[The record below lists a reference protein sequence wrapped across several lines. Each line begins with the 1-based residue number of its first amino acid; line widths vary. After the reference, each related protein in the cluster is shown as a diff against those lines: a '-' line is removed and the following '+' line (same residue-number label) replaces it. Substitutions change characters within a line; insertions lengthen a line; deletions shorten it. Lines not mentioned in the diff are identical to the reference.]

1 MTLHEHWAIFVEGE
15 EVKWT
20 FGEPKEDFQQIVV
33 DFLKGLRTFG
43 EELFG
48 EGIAS
53 ITFDL
58 PQYSGSKT
66 AEIFIVSLHNHF
78 YFIISNPA
86 TTLMLISA
94 KEGIPFNIK
103 EVMTAVLVGQAS
115 ILYATSIE
123 DVNQKD
129 QDKITKQFQN
139 IILDINPSY
148 MENNQ
153 VEVIVGKSG
162 TNFGILSLEECMLF
176 HYFLRK
182 KAEKVDYISPTSW
195 CLISHQDGGDI
206 PFSYNIED
214 DVLLGGYFS
223 AITGLLSTLFN
234 SKPRFLAF
242 GSSSIRKLRFIYGNQ
257 FFMAIDKTFMLDL
270 LLTRKF
276 QKEFFE
282 TSYTVIKDIAIGIK
296 DLIIEEIL
304 QLSESQLRI
313 HSAEALLDLYIGE
326 TTETMTFSFG
336 DDDDEDSELLREEQ
350 INQLLRV
357 WGRLLSDL

>member
-1 MTLHEHWAIFVEGE
+1 MVEHEHWAIFVEGE

-20 FGEPKEDFQQIVV
+20 FGDPKEDFQQIVV
-33 DFLKGLRTFG
+33 DFLKGLRSFG

-58 PQYSGSKT
+58 PQYSGTKT

-86 TTLMLISA
+86 TTLMLISS

-103 EVMTAVLVGQAS
+103 EVMTAVLVGQLS

-123 DVNQKD
+123 DVNEKD
-129 QDKITKQFQN
+129 KYRITKQFQN
-139 IILDINPSY
+139 IILDINPIY
-148 MENNQ
+148 IENNK
-153 VEVIVGKSG
+153 VETIVGKSG

-182 KAEKVDYISPTSW
+182 KAEQADYISPTSW

-206 PFSYNIED
+206 PFSYNVED
-214 DVLLGGYFS
+214 DVLLGGYFA
-223 AITGLLSTLFN
+223 AIIGLLSTLFN

-242 GSSSIRKLRFIYGNQ
+242 GSSSIRKLRFIYGNE
-257 FFMAIDKTFMLDL
+257 FFMAIDKRFMLDL

-276 QKEFFE
+276 QKQFFE
-282 TSYTVIKDIAIGIK
+282 SSYSVIKDIAIGIK

-304 QLSESQLRI
+304 QLSEEKLRVF
-313 HSAEALLDLYIGE
+313 SAEDLLDLYIGE
-326 TTETMTFSFG
+326 TTETMTFAFG
-336 DDDDEDSELLREEQ
+336 DDEEDSELLREEQ

-357 WGRLLSDL
+357 WGRLLTEL

>member
-129 QDKITKQFQN
+129 QDTITKQFQN

-182 KAEKVDYISPTSW
+182 KAEKVDYISPTS
-195 CLISHQDGGDI
+195 
-206 PFSYNIED
+206 
-214 DVLLGGYFS
+214 
-223 AITGLLSTLFN
+223 
-234 SKPRFLAF
+234 
-242 GSSSIRKLRFIYGNQ
+242 
-257 FFMAIDKTFMLDL
+257 
-270 LLTRKF
+270 
-276 QKEFFE
+276 
-282 TSYTVIKDIAIGIK
+282 
-296 DLIIEEIL
+296 
-304 QLSESQLRI
+304 
-313 HSAEALLDLYIGE
+313 
-326 TTETMTFSFG
+326 
-336 DDDDEDSELLREEQ
+336 
-350 INQLLRV
+350 
-357 WGRLLSDL
+357 

>member
-1 MTLHEHWAIFVEGE
+1 MAQHEHWAIFIEGE

-20 FGEPKEDFQQIVV
+20 FGEPKDDFQQIVG
-33 DFLKGLRTFG
+33 DFLKGLKTFG

-66 AEIFIVSLHNHF
+66 TEIFIVSLHNHF
-78 YFIISNPA
+78 YFVISNPA

-94 KEGIPFNIK
+94 KEGIPFHIK
-103 EVMTAVLVGQAS
+103 EIMTAVLVGQAS

-123 DVNQKD
+123 DANQSD
-129 QDKITKQFQN
+129 QEKITKQLQN

-148 MENNQ
+148 IENDQ
-153 VEVIVGKSG
+153 VDVIVGKSG
-162 TNFGILSLEECMLF
+162 SNFGVLSLEECMLF

-182 KAEKVDYISPTSW
+182 KAERADYISPTSW

-214 DVLLGGYFS
+214 DVLLGGYFA
-223 AITGLLSTLFN
+223 AIIGLLSTLFK

-242 GSSSIRKLRFIYGNQ
+242 GSSSIRKLRFIYGNE
-257 FFMAIDKTFMLDL
+257 FFMAIDKTFLLDL

-304 QLSESQLRI
+304 QLSEAELRV

-326 TTETMTFSFG
+326 TTETMTFAFG
-336 DDDDEDSELLREEQ
+336 DDEEDSELIREEQ